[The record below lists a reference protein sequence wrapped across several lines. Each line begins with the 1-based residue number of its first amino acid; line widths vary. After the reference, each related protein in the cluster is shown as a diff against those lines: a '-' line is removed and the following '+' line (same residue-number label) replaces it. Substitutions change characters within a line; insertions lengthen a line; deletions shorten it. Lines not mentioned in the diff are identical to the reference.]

1 MFCVASKSL
10 TLISLLFHFCDIRI
24 AVVSFL
30 REPRFVHRHQ
40 PRFSAAPLDQ
50 RYLSIYRIFST
61 PQSPSGDVTLT
72 DYTQEETLLCI
83 SMTLQPDVALDDA
96 LASISKFCQTFPF
109 AAVLP
114 VQPLFYIP
122 VAEDG
127 GVEIKFMRKKTPER
141 GSNDGGI
148 RFFLRTV
155 TDDSDPENTLPSPS
169 IELTAKRNSNGQVIT
184 KIMAEKLVI
193 VNFVRSFAGDDQNT
207 TANVLQKFN
216 KTSPTANF
224 VHIQSMYHKWM

>member
-1 MFCVASKSL
+1 MVRIFGKNLSF
-10 TLISLLFHFCDIRI
+10 ISLVFHLHVIRFT
-24 AVVSFL
+24 VVSFL
-30 REPRFVHRHQ
+30 QETKCFCRHRPQ
-40 PRFSAAPLDQ
+40 FSDTSSDQ
-50 RYLSIYRIFST
+50 RYHQSCRILST
-61 PQSPSGDVTLT
+61 PQYPSGDVTFS

-83 SMTLQPDVALDDA
+83 SMTLQPGVSVDDA
-96 LASISKFCQTFPF
+96 LAAISKFCQTFPF

-122 VAEDG
+122 VPDDG

-141 GSNDGGI
+141 NSNDGGI
-148 RFFLRTV
+148 RFFLRTFA
-155 TDDSDPENTLPSPS
+155 DDSDPESDFPSPS

-193 VNFVRSFAGDDQNT
+193 TNFVRSFATGDQNT
-207 TANVLQKFN
+207 TANFLLQFN

-224 VHIQSMYHKWM
+224 VHIRSMYHKWM